1 VVVNKTVFQAKRD
14 LFYLVKR
21 GARPGTL
28 DQGLKAQALEAGVQL
43 LFDTTLDEAEAD
55 IVAAGPQPHRLF
67 ALDTGIIFETDMA
80 DGAYGLLN
88 DQSSY
93 HGYSYLLV
101 TGGYGCMCTV
111 PFERYSTI
119 HEQFD
124 LVKKSF
130 IQLTGVTI
138 KNPTRV
144 GGYGAFTHRPC
155 YTRDGRFYIGEAAG
169 LQDLLW
175 GFGIRY
181 ALRSGHL
188 AACCL
193 MEGRDYAQAARQ
205 AFDDFLQA
213 AVVNRF
219 IWEHLGNRGYSFFLK
234 LGKRSKDPGQFL
246 HKFFRYTLLRRLAF
260 PLALW
265 DLRRRH
271 RPLLY

>member
-1 VVVNKTVFQAKRD
+1 MKQPVKIMGAGPAGLAAAITLARHNYEVVVYEKRRDCGARFRGDLQGLENWTSETPILDEIRHFGLEINFDCAPIDTVHTFAANQNHVVVNKTVFQAKRD

-55 IVAAGPQPHRLF
+55 IVAAGPHPHRLF

-169 LQDLLW
+169 LQDLL
-175 GFGIRY
+175 
-181 ALRSGHL
+181 
-188 AACCL
+188 AASI
-193 MEGRDYAQAARQ
+193 QAAR
-205 AFDDFLQA
+205 
-213 AVVNRF
+213 
-219 IWEHLGNRGYSFFLK
+219 
-234 LGKRSKDPGQFL
+234 
-246 HKFFRYTLLRRLAF
+246 
-260 PLALW
+260 
-265 DLRRRH
+265 
-271 RPLLY
+271 